1 MKVGF
6 IGTGRMGQTM
16 VRRLLDAKHDV
27 GVYNRTAEK
36 AKPLADV
43 GDRRQDLGAGARR
56 AHALMHTPRSTP
68 QGCANAW
75 LGYAVAMALK
85 AKGRYV
91 EI

>member
-36 AKPLADV
+36 AR
-43 GDRRQDLGAGARR
+43 RRQDPVVDRRRLPLRRGRVYDAGRR
-56 AHALMHTPRSTP
+56 RRVEMWCTSK
-68 QGCANAW
+68 GC
-75 LGYAVAMALK
+75 
-85 AKGRYV
+85 
-91 EI
+91 